1 MNPIKTF
8 KKGGVHPEENKLS
21 AELPIQDFPMPKQ
34 IIVPLGQCLG
44 APAECIVNK
53 GDRVLTGQ
61 LIGTAKGFISANVHS
76 PATGT
81 VAKIDVVMD
90 HTGYYK
96 PAVFIDVEPDQWAE
110 GIIETDK
117 LLTDIKLDSKQIIDK
132 VKECGI
138 VGMGGATFPTHVKLM
153 VPEGK
158 KAEYVIIN
166 AAECEPYLTCDYRLL
181 LEKTQE
187 FLMGV
192 KILMKAVNTNK
203 GIIGIEQNKM
213 RAIELL
219 DKTINEHKDLYAGIE
234 VQPLKTKYPQGGE
247 KQIIK
252 AITGREVPSGKL
264 PIETGCVVVNVAS
277 TYAVYEAVQK
287 NKPLIERIVTVTG
300 KSVKNPGNFRV
311 RFGTPADLLI
321 EAAGGLPEDITD
333 VINGGPMMGKS
344 VSVTNFPC
352 IKGTSGI
359 LLMTLREAQDRR
371 QTNCIRCGRCAKACP
386 MGLQPF
392 LLHKVAKLNDFDE
405 TEKNHVMDCIA
416 SNAVPASSP
425 VPPTSRCST
434 TSVTARPRPVPSS
447 RQEAR
452 NEF

>member
-8 KKGGVHPEENKLS
+8 LKGGVHPEENKLS
-21 AELPIQDFPMPKQ
+21 ADLPIQDFPMPKQ

-44 APAECIVNK
+44 APADCIVNK
-53 GDRVLTGQ
+53 GDHVLTGQ

-166 AAECEPYLTCDYRLL
+166 AAECEPYLTCDNRLL
-181 LEKTQE
+181 LEKPYE
-187 FLMGV
+187 FLVGV
-192 KILMKAVNTNK
+192 KVIMKAVNAPK
-203 GIIGIEQNKM
+203 GVV
-213 RAIELL
+213 
-219 DKTINEHKDLYAGIE
+219 GIE
-234 VQPLKTKYPQGGE
+234 VNKMEAAIKLDEIVKGDKYFEGIEIQPLKTKYPQGGE
-247 KQIIK
+247 KQLIK
-252 AITGREVPSGKL
+252 SVTGREVPSGKL

-277 TYAVYEAVQK
+277 TFAIYEAVQK
-287 NKPLIERIVTVTG
+287 NKPLVYRVVTVTG
-300 KSVKNPGNFRV
+300 KSVKKPSNFLTRI
-311 RFGTPADLLI
+311 GTPANMLI
-321 EAAGGLPEDITD
+321 EAAGGLPEDTANL
-333 VINGGPMMGKS
+333 INGGPMMGKS
-344 VSVTNFPC
+344 VSVTSFPT

-359 LLMTLREAQDRR
+359 LMLSEKDAQPRKVS
-371 QTNCIRCGRCAKACP
+371 NCIRCGKCMQACP
-386 MGLQPF
+386 MGLEPY
-392 LLHKVAKLNDFDE
+392 LLNRLARQNNFEE
-405 TEKNHVMDCIA
+405 TEKHNIMDCIECG
-416 SNAVPASSP
+416 SCEFTCPANIP
-425 VPPTSRCST
+425 LADYIRYGKTKTGQLIRSRN
-434 TSVTARPRPVPSS
+434 
-447 RQEAR
+447 QK
-452 NEF
+452 

>member
-1 MNPIKTF
+1 MNPLKTF
-8 KKGGVHPEENKLS
+8 PRGGVHPEENKLS
-21 AELPIQDFPMPKQ
+21 AHQPIQDFPMPKQ

-44 APAECIVNK
+44 APADCIVKK

-61 LIGTAKGFISANVHS
+61 LIGTAKGFVSANVHS

-81 VAKIDVVMD
+81 VAKVDVVMD

-96 PAVFIDVEPDQWAE
+96 PAVFIDREDHDTNE
-110 GIIETDK
+110 

-158 KAEYVIIN
+158 KAEYIIIN
-166 AAECEPYLTCDYRLL
+166 AAECEPYLTCDFRLL

-187 FLMGV
+187 FLIGV
-192 KILMKAVNTNK
+192 KILMKAVNTDK
-203 GIIGIEQNKM
+203 GIIGIEENKM
-213 RAIELL
+213 EAIELL
-219 DKTINEHKDLYAGIE
+219 EKTINEHRDLYKGIE

-277 TYAVYEAVQK
+277 TYAIYEAVQK

-300 KSVKNPGNFRV
+300 KSVKKPGNFRV

-321 EAAGGLPEDITD
+321 EAAGGLPEGITD

-359 LLMTLREAQDRR
+359 LLMTINEAQDRR
-371 QTNCIRCGRCAKACP
+371 QTNCIRCGRCAMACP

-392 LLHKVAKLNDFDE
+392 LLHKLAKQNDFDE
-405 TEKNHVMDCIA
+405 TEKNHVMDCIECG
-416 SNAVPASSP
+416 SCEFTCPANIP
-425 VPPTSRCST
+425 LLDYIRYGKAKTGAIIR
-434 TSVTARPRPVPSS
+434 
-447 RQEAR
+447 AR
-452 NEF
+452 NQK

>member
-1 MNPIKTF
+1 MNPLKTF
-8 KKGGVHPEENKLS
+8 PRGGVHPEENKLS
-21 AELPIQDFPMPKQ
+21 AHQPIQDFPMPKQ

-44 APAECIVNK
+44 APADCIVKK

-61 LIGTAKGFISANVHS
+61 LIGTAKGFVSANVHS

-81 VAKIDVVMD
+81 VAKVDVVMD

-96 PAVFIDVEPDQWAE
+96 PAVFIDREEQDEWIE
-110 GIIETDK
+110 GYIDTNELI
-117 LLTDIKLDSKQIIDK
+117 TDIKLDSKQIIDK

-158 KAEYVIIN
+158 KAEYIIIN
-166 AAECEPYLTCDYRLL
+166 AAECEPYLTCDFRLL

-187 FLMGV
+187 FLVGV
-192 KILMKAVNTNK
+192 KILMKAVNTDK
-203 GIIGIEQNKM
+203 GIIGIEENKM
-213 RAIELL
+213 EAIELL
-219 DKTINEHKDLYAGIE
+219 EKTINEHRDLYKGIE

-277 TYAVYEAVQK
+277 TYAIYEAVQK

-321 EAAGGLPEDITD
+321 EAAGGLPEGITD

-359 LLMTLREAQDRR
+359 LLMTINEAQDRR
-371 QTNCIRCGRCAKACP
+371 QTNCIRCGRCAMACP

-392 LLHKVAKLNDFDE
+392 LLHKLAKQNNFDE
-405 TEKNHVMDCIA
+405 TETNHIMDCIECG
-416 SNAVPASSP
+416 SCEFTCPANIP
-425 VPPTSRCST
+425 LLDYIRYGKAKTGAIIR
-434 TSVTARPRPVPSS
+434 
-447 RQEAR
+447 AR
-452 NEF
+452 NQK

>member
-8 KKGGVHPEENKLS
+8 PKGGVHPEENKLS
-21 AELPIQDFPMPKQ
+21 AGKPIQDFPLPKQ

-44 APAECIVNK
+44 APADCIVQK
-53 GDRVLTGQ
+53 GDHVLTGQ
-61 LIGTAKGFISANVHS
+61 LIGTAKGFVSANVHS

-81 VAKIDVVMD
+81 VTKVDVVMD

-96 PAVFIDVEPDQWAE
+96 PAVFIDTEEDQWAE
-110 GIIETDK
+110 SIIVTDE
-117 LLTDIKLDSKQIIDK
+117 LLTEIKLEPKQIIDK

-138 VGMGGATFPTHVKLM
+138 VGMGGATFPPHVKLM

-158 KAEYVIIN
+158 KAEYIIIN
-166 AAECEPYLTCDYRLL
+166 AAECEPYLTCDNRLL

-192 KILMKAVNTNK
+192 KILMKGVGTDK
-203 GIIGIEQNKM
+203 GVIGIECNKM
-213 RAIELL
+213 DAIELL

-247 KQIIK
+247 KQLIK
-252 AITGREVPSGKL
+252 AVTGREVPSGKL

-277 TYAVYEAVQK
+277 TYAIYEAVQK

-300 KSVKNPGNFRV
+300 KSVKEPGNFRV
-311 RFGTPADLLI
+311 RFGTPANLLI
-321 EAAGGLPEDITD
+321 EAVGGLPEGITD

-344 VSVTNFPC
+344 VSVTDFPC

-359 LLMTLREAQDRR
+359 LLMTVKEAQDRH
-371 QTNCIRCGRCAKACP
+371 QTNCIRCGRCAMACP

-392 LLHKVAKLNDFDE
+392 LLKQLSKLNDFDE
-405 TEKNHVMDCIA
+405 TEKNNIMDCIECG
-416 SNAVPASSP
+416 SCEFTCPANIP
-425 VPPTSRCST
+425 LLDYIRFGKAKTGAIIRSRN
-434 TSVTARPRPVPSS
+434 
-447 RQEAR
+447 QK
-452 NEF
+452 

>member
-8 KKGGVHPEENKLS
+8 PKGGVHPEENKLS
-21 AELPIQDFPMPKQ
+21 AGKPIQDFPLPKQ

-44 APAECIVNK
+44 APADCIVQK
-53 GDRVLTGQ
+53 GDHVLTGQ
-61 LIGTAKGFISANVHS
+61 LIGTAKGFVSANVHS

-81 VAKIDVVMD
+81 VTKVDVVMD

-96 PAVFIDVEPDQWAE
+96 PAVFIDTEEDQWAE
-110 GIIETDK
+110 GIIVTDE
-117 LLTDIKLDSKQIIDK
+117 LLTEIKLEPKQIIDK

-158 KAEYVIIN
+158 KAEYIIIN
-166 AAECEPYLTCDYRLL
+166 AAECEPYLTCDNRLL

-192 KILMKAVNTNK
+192 KILMKGVGTDK
-203 GIIGIEQNKM
+203 GVIGIECNKM
-213 RAIELL
+213 DAIELL

-247 KQIIK
+247 KQLIK
-252 AITGREVPSGKL
+252 AVTGREVPSGKL

-277 TYAVYEAVQK
+277 TYAIYEAVQK

-300 KSVKNPGNFRV
+300 KSVKEPGNFRV
-311 RFGTPADLLI
+311 RFGTPANLLI
-321 EAAGGLPEDITD
+321 EAAGGLPEGITD

-344 VSVTNFPC
+344 VSVTDFPC

-359 LLMTLREAQDRR
+359 LLMTVKEAQDRH
-371 QTNCIRCGRCAKACP
+371 QTNCIRCGRCAMACP

-392 LLHKVAKLNDFDE
+392 LLKQLSKLNDFDE
-405 TEKNHVMDCIA
+405 TEKNNIMDCIECG
-416 SNAVPASSP
+416 SCEFTCPANIP
-425 VPPTSRCST
+425 LLDYIRFGKAKTGAIIRSRN
-434 TSVTARPRPVPSS
+434 
-447 RQEAR
+447 QK
-452 NEF
+452 

>member
-8 KKGGVHPEENKLS
+8 LKGGVHPEENKLS
-21 AELPIQDFPMPKQ
+21 ADLPIQDFPMPKQ

-44 APAECIVNK
+44 APADCIVNK
-53 GDRVLTGQ
+53 GDHVLTGQ

-213 RAIELL
+213 KAIELL

-300 KSVKNPGNFRV
+300 KSVKKPGNFRV

-359 LLMTLREAQDRR
+359 LLMTLKEAQDRR
-371 QTNCIRCGRCAKACP
+371 QTNCIRCGRCAMACP

-392 LLHKVAKLNDFDE
+392 LLHKVAKQNNFDE
-405 TEKNHVMDCIA
+405 TEKNHIMDCIECG
-416 SNAVPASSP
+416 SCEFTCPANIP
-425 VPPTSRCST
+425 LLDYIRYGKAKTGAIIR
-434 TSVTARPRPVPSS
+434 
-447 RQEAR
+447 AR
-452 NEF
+452 NQK

>member
-1 MNPIKTF
+1 M
-8 KKGGVHPEENKLS
+8 GRRH
-21 AELPIQDFPMPKQ
+21 
-34 IIVPLGQCLG
+34 
-44 APAECIVNK
+44 
-53 GDRVLTGQ
+53 
-61 LIGTAKGFISANVHS
+61 
-76 PATGT
+76 
-81 VAKIDVVMD
+81 
-90 HTGYYK
+90 HT
-96 PAVFIDVEPDQWAE
+96 DE
-110 GIIETDK
+110 
-117 LLTDIKLDSKQIIDK
+117 LLTDIKLDGKAIIDK

-166 AAECEPYLTCDYRLL
+166 AAECEPYLTCDFRLL

-192 KILMKAVNTNK
+192 KILMKAVGTDK
-203 GIIGIEQNKM
+203 GIIGIEANKM
-213 RAIELL
+213 EAVELL
-219 DKTINEHKDLYAGIE
+219 DKTISEHRDLYKGIE

-300 KSVKNPGNFRV
+300 KSVKNPCNLRV
-311 RFGTPADLLI
+311 RFGTPANLLI
-321 EAAGGLPEDITD
+321 DEAGGLPEDITD

-344 VSVTNFPC
+344 VSVTDFPVM
-352 IKGTSGI
+352 KGTSGI

-371 QTNCIRCGRCAKACP
+371 QTNCIRCGKCAGACP

-392 LLHKVAKLNDFDE
+392 LLHKVAKQNNFDE
-405 TEKNHVMDCIA
+405 TESNHIMDCIECG
-416 SNAVPASSP
+416 SCEFTCPANIP
-425 VPPTSRCST
+425 LLDYIRYGKAKTGAIIR
-434 TSVTARPRPVPSS
+434 
-447 RQEAR
+447 AR
-452 NEF
+452 NQK

>member
-8 KKGGVHPEENKLS
+8 PRGGVHPEGNKLS
-21 AELPIQDFPMPKQ
+21 AYQPIQDFPMPKQ

-44 APAECIVNK
+44 APAECIVKK

-81 VAKIDVVMD
+81 VAKVDVVMD

-96 PAVFIDVEPDQWAE
+96 PAVFIDVEEKDEWAE
-110 GIIETDK
+110 GILVTDE
-117 LLTDIKLDSKQIIDK
+117 LLTDIKLDAKQIIDK

-153 VPEGK
+153 VPDGK
-158 KAEYVIIN
+158 KAEYIIIN
-166 AAECEPYLTCDYRLL
+166 AAECEPYLTCDFRLL

-192 KILMKAVNTNK
+192 KILMKAVNTDK
-203 GIIGIEQNKM
+203 GIIGIETNKVE
-213 RAIELL
+213 AIALL
-219 DKTINEHKDLYAGIE
+219 EQTIHSHQDAGIE

-277 TYAVYEAVQK
+277 TYAIYEAVQK
-287 NKPLIERIVTVTG
+287 NKPLIDRIVTVTG
-300 KSVKNPGNFRV
+300 LSVKKPSNFRV

-321 EAAGGLPEDITD
+321 EAAGGMPEGITD

-359 LLMTLREAQDRR
+359 LLMTLNEAQDRR
-371 QTNCIRCGRCAKACP
+371 QTNCIRCGRCAGACP

-392 LLHKVAKLNDFDE
+392 LLHKLAKQNDFDE
-405 TEKNHVMDCIA
+405 TEKNHIMDCIECG
-416 SNAVPASSP
+416 SCEFTCPANIP
-425 VPPTSRCST
+425 LLDYIRYGKAKTGAIIK
-434 TSVTARPRPVPSS
+434 ARS
-447 RQEAR
+447 QK
-452 NEF
+452 

>member
-8 KKGGVHPEENKLS
+8 HKGGVHPEENKFS
-21 AELPIQDFPMPKQ
+21 GDRYIVAIPMPKQ
-34 IIVPLGQCLG
+34 LIVPLGQCLG
-44 APAECIVNK
+44 APAECLVKK

-61 LIGTAKGFISANVHS
+61 LIGAAKGFVSANVHS

-81 VAKIDVVMD
+81 VAKVDVVMD

-96 PAVFIDVEPDQWAE
+96 PAVFIDREENDEWIE
-110 GIIETDK
+110 GYVDTEE
-117 LLTDIKLDSKQIIDK
+117 LLTDIKLTPKEIIDK
-132 VKECGI
+132 IKECGI

-158 KAEYVIIN
+158 KAEYIIIN

-181 LEKTQE
+181 LEHTQE
-187 FLMGV
+187 FLIGV
-192 KILMKAVNTNK
+192 KILMKAVNTDK
-203 GIIGIEQNKM
+203 GIIGIECNKM
-213 RAIELL
+213 PAIELL
-219 DKTINEHKDLYAGIE
+219 DSFINSNQDLYKGIT

-247 KQIIK
+247 KQLIK

-277 TYAVYEAVQK
+277 TFAIYEAVQK

-300 KSVKNPGNFRV
+300 KSVKNPGNFRC
-311 RFGTPADLLI
+311 RFGVPADLLI
-321 EAAGGLPEDITD
+321 EAAGGLPENITD

-344 VSVTNFPC
+344 VSVTSFPTM
-352 IKGTSGI
+352 KGTSGI
-359 LLMTLREAQDRR
+359 LLMTLKEAQDRR

-392 LLHKVAKLNDFDE
+392 LLHKLAKFNDFDE
-405 TEKNHVMDCIA
+405 TEKNHIMDCIECG
-416 SNAVPASSP
+416 SCEYTCPANIP
-425 VPPTSRCST
+425 LLDYIRYGKAKTGAIIK
-434 TSVTARPRPVPSS
+434 ARS
-447 RQEAR
+447 QK
-452 NEF
+452 

>member
-8 KKGGVHPEENKLS
+8 QKGGVHPEENKLS
-21 AELPIQDFPMPKQ
+21 AEQPIQDFPMPKQ
-34 IIVPLGQCLG
+34 IIVPMGQCLG
-44 APAECIVNK
+44 APAECIVKK

-61 LIGTAKGFISANVHS
+61 LIGTAKGFVSANVHS

-96 PAVFIDVEPDQWAE
+96 PAVFIDREENDEWAE
-110 GIIETDK
+110 GIIETDQ
-117 LLTDIKLDSKQIIDK
+117 LLTDIKLDAKQIIAK

-158 KAEYVIIN
+158 KAEYIIIN
-166 AAECEPYLTCDYRLL
+166 AAECEPYLTCDFRLL

-192 KILMKAVNTNK
+192 KILMKAVNTDK
-203 GIIGIEQNKM
+203 GIIGIETNKQE
-213 RAIELL
+213 AIELL
-219 DKTINEHKDLYAGIE
+219 DKTIKELQDLYNGIE

-247 KQIIK
+247 KQLIK
-252 AITGREVPSGKL
+252 AVTGREVPSGKL

-277 TYAVYEAVQK
+277 TYAIYEAVQK
-287 NKPLIERIVTVTG
+287 NMPLIERVVTVTG
-300 KSVKNPGNFRV
+300 KSVKNPCNLRV
-311 RFGTPADLLI
+311 RFGTPANLLI
-321 EAAGGLPEDITD
+321 EAAGGLPDNITD

-344 VSVTNFPC
+344 VSVTDFPVM
-352 IKGTSGI
+352 KGTSGI
-359 LLMTLREAQDRR
+359 LLMTLNEAQSRR
-371 QTNCIRCGRCAKACP
+371 QTNCIRCGRCAIACP

-392 LLHKVAKLNDFDE
+392 LLHKVAKHNDFDE
-405 TEKNHVMDCIA
+405 TEKNHIMDCIECG
-416 SNAVPASSP
+416 SCEFTCPANIP
-425 VPPTSRCST
+425 LLDYIRYGKAKTGAIIR
-434 TSVTARPRPVPSS
+434 
-447 RQEAR
+447 AR
-452 NEF
+452 NQK

>member
-1 MNPIKTF
+1 MNPLKTF
-8 KKGGVHPEENKLS
+8 PRGGVHPEENKLS
-21 AELPIQDFPMPKQ
+21 ALQPIQDFPMPKQ

-44 APAECIVNK
+44 APADCIVKK

-61 LIGTAKGFISANVHS
+61 LIGTAKGFVSANVHS

-81 VAKIDVVMD
+81 VAKVDVVMD

-96 PAVFIDVEPDQWAE
+96 PAVFIDREDQDEWIE
-110 GIIETDK
+110 GYIDTNE

-158 KAEYVIIN
+158 KAEYIIIN
-166 AAECEPYLTCDYRLL
+166 AAECEPYLTCDFRLL

-187 FLMGV
+187 FLIGV
-192 KILMKAVNTNK
+192 KILMKAVNTDK
-203 GIIGIEQNKM
+203 GIIGIEENKM
-213 RAIELL
+213 EAIELL
-219 DKTINEHKDLYAGIE
+219 EKTINEHRDLYKGIE

-277 TYAVYEAVQK
+277 TYAIYEAVQK

-300 KSVKNPGNFRV
+300 KSVKKPGNFRV

-321 EAAGGLPEDITD
+321 EAAGGLPEGITD

-359 LLMTLREAQDRR
+359 LLMTLNEAQDRR
-371 QTNCIRCGRCAKACP
+371 QTNCIRCGRCAMACP

-392 LLHKVAKLNDFDE
+392 LLHKLAKQNNFDE
-405 TEKNHVMDCIA
+405 TETNHVMDCIECG
-416 SNAVPASSP
+416 SCEFTCPANIP
-425 VPPTSRCST
+425 LLDYIRYGKAKTGAIIR
-434 TSVTARPRPVPSS
+434 
-447 RQEAR
+447 AR
-452 NEF
+452 NQK

>member
-8 KKGGVHPEENKLS
+8 PKGGVHPEENKLS
-21 AELPIQDFPMPKQ
+21 AGKPIQDFPLPKQ

-44 APAECIVNK
+44 APADCIVQK
-53 GDRVLTGQ
+53 GDHVLTGQ
-61 LIGTAKGFISANVHS
+61 LIGTAKGFVSANVHS

-81 VAKIDVVMD
+81 VTKVDVVMD

-96 PAVFIDVEPDQWAE
+96 PAVFIETEEDQWAE
-110 GIIETDK
+110 GIIVTDE
-117 LLTDIKLDSKQIIDK
+117 LLTEIKLEPKQIIDK

-153 VPEGK
+153 IPEGK
-158 KAEYVIIN
+158 KAEYIIIN
-166 AAECEPYLTCDYRLL
+166 AAECEPYLTCDNRLL

-192 KILMKAVNTNK
+192 KILMKGVGTDK
-203 GIIGIEQNKM
+203 GVIGIECNKM
-213 RAIELL
+213 DAIELL

-247 KQIIK
+247 KQLIK
-252 AITGREVPSGKL
+252 AVTGREVPSGKL

-277 TYAVYEAVQK
+277 TYAIYEAVQK

-300 KSVKNPGNFRV
+300 KSVKEPGNFRV
-311 RFGTPADLLI
+311 RFGTPANLLI
-321 EAAGGLPEDITD
+321 EAVGGLPEGITD

-344 VSVTNFPC
+344 VSVTDFPC

-359 LLMTLREAQDRR
+359 LLMTVKEAQDRH
-371 QTNCIRCGRCAKACP
+371 QTNCIRCGRCAMACP

-392 LLHKVAKLNDFDE
+392 LLKQLSKLNDFDE
-405 TEKNHVMDCIA
+405 TEKNNIMDCIECG
-416 SNAVPASSP
+416 SCEFTCPANIP
-425 VPPTSRCST
+425 LLDYIRFGKAKTGAIIRSRN
-434 TSVTARPRPVPSS
+434 
-447 RQEAR
+447 QK
-452 NEF
+452 

>member
-8 KKGGVHPEENKLS
+8 LKGGVHPEENKLS
-21 AELPIQDFPMPKQ
+21 ADLPIQDFPMPKQ

-44 APAECIVNK
+44 APADCIVNK
-53 GDRVLTGQ
+53 GDHVLTGQ

-110 GIIETDK
+110 GIIETNE

-203 GIIGIEQNKM
+203 GIIGIEINKM
-213 RAIELL
+213 KAIELL

-277 TYAVYEAVQK
+277 TYAIYEAVQK

-300 KSVKNPGNFRV
+300 KSVKKPGNFRV

-321 EAAGGLPEDITD
+321 EAAGGLPEGITD

-359 LLMTLREAQDRR
+359 LLMTLNEAQDRR
-371 QTNCIRCGRCAKACP
+371 QTNCIRCGRCAGACP

-392 LLHKVAKLNDFDE
+392 LLHKLAKQNDFDE
-405 TEKNHVMDCIA
+405 TEKNHIMDCIECG
-416 SNAVPASSP
+416 SCEFTCPANIP
-425 VPPTSRCST
+425 LLDYIRYGKAKTGAIIR
-434 TSVTARPRPVPSS
+434 ART
-447 RQEAR
+447 QK
-452 NEF
+452 

>member
-21 AELPIQDFPMPKQ
+21 AHQPIQDFPMPKQ

-44 APAECIVNK
+44 APADCIVAK

-61 LIGTAKGFISANVHS
+61 LIGTAKGFVSANVHS

-81 VAKIDVVMD
+81 VAKVDVVMD

-96 PAVFIDVEPDQWAE
+96 PAVFINVEEKDEWAE
-110 GIIETDK
+110 GIIETDE
-117 LLTDIKLDSKQIIDK
+117 LLTDIKLDAKQIIDK

-158 KAEYVIIN
+158 KAEYIIIN
-166 AAECEPYLTCDYRLL
+166 AAECEPYLTCDFRLL

-187 FLMGV
+187 FLVGV
-192 KILMKAVNTNK
+192 KILMKAVGTDK
-203 GIIGIEQNKM
+203 GVIGIETNKQE
-213 RAIELL
+213 AIELL
-219 DKTINEHKDLYAGIE
+219 DKTINAHRDLYNGIE

-247 KQIIK
+247 KQLIK
-252 AITGREVPSGKL
+252 AVTGREVPSGKL

-277 TYAVYEAVQK
+277 TYAIYEAVQK
-287 NKPLIERIVTVTG
+287 NKPLIERVVTVTG
-300 KSVKNPGNFRV
+300 KSVKNPCNLRV
-311 RFGTPADLLI
+311 RFGTPANLLI
-321 EAAGGLPEDITD
+321 EAAGGLPDNITD

-344 VSVTNFPC
+344 VSVTDFPVM
-352 IKGTSGI
+352 KGTSGI
-359 LLMTLREAQDRR
+359 LLMTLDEAQDRR
-371 QTNCIRCGRCAKACP
+371 VTNCIRCGRCAMACP

-392 LLHKVAKLNDFDE
+392 LLHKLAKQNDFDE
-405 TEKNHVMDCIA
+405 TEKNHVMDCIECG
-416 SNAVPASSP
+416 SCEFTCPANIP
-425 VPPTSRCST
+425 LLDYIRYGKAKTGAIIR
-434 TSVTARPRPVPSS
+434 ARS
-447 RQEAR
+447 QK
-452 NEF
+452 

>member
-8 KKGGVHPEENKLS
+8 HKGGVHPEENKFS
-21 AELPIQDFPMPKQ
+21 ADQPIQDFPMPKQ

-81 VAKIDVVMD
+81 VAKVDVVMD

-96 PAVFIDVEPDQWAE
+96 PAVFIDREENDEWAP
-110 GIIETDK
+110 GIIVTDE
-117 LLTDIKLDSKQIIDK
+117 LLTDIKLDSKAIIDK

-166 AAECEPYLTCDYRLL
+166 
-181 LEKTQE
+181 
-187 FLMGV
+187 
-192 KILMKAVNTNK
+192 
-203 GIIGIEQNKM
+203 GIIGIETNKM
-213 RAIELL
+213 KAIELL

-287 NKPLIERIVTVTG
+287 NKPLIDRIVTVTG
-300 KSVKNPGNFRV
+300 KSVKKPSNFRC
-311 RFGTPADLLI
+311 RFGVPADLLI

-344 VSVTNFPC
+344 VSVTSFPTM
-352 IKGTSGI
+352 KGTSGI

-405 TEKNHVMDCIA
+405 TEKNHIMDCIECG
-416 SNAVPASSP
+416 SCEFTCPANIP
-425 VPPTSRCST
+425 LLDYIRYGKAKTGAIIK
-434 TSVTARPRPVPSS
+434 ARS
-447 RQEAR
+447 QK
-452 NEF
+452 

>member
-21 AELPIQDFPMPKQ
+21 AHQPIQDFPMPKQ

-44 APAECIVNK
+44 APADCIVAK

-61 LIGTAKGFISANVHS
+61 LIGTAKGFVSANVHS

-81 VAKIDVVMD
+81 VAKVDVVMD

-96 PAVFIDVEPDQWAE
+96 PAVFINVEEKDEWAE
-110 GIIETDK
+110 GIIETDE
-117 LLTDIKLDSKQIIDK
+117 LLTDIKLDAKQIIDK

-158 KAEYVIIN
+158 KAEYIIIN
-166 AAECEPYLTCDYRLL
+166 AAECEPYLTCDFRLL

-187 FLMGV
+187 FLVGV
-192 KILMKAVNTNK
+192 KILMKAVGTDK
-203 GIIGIEQNKM
+203 GVIGIETNKQE
-213 RAIELL
+213 AIELL
-219 DKTINEHKDLYAGIE
+219 DKTINAHRDLYNGIE

-247 KQIIK
+247 KQLIK
-252 AITGREVPSGKL
+252 AVTGREVPSGKL

-277 TYAVYEAVQK
+277 TYAIYEAVQK
-287 NKPLIERIVTVTG
+287 NKPLIERVVTVTG
-300 KSVKNPGNFRV
+300 KSVKNPCNLRV
-311 RFGTPADLLI
+311 RFGTPANLLI
-321 EAAGGLPEDITD
+321 EAAGGLPDNITD

-344 VSVTNFPC
+344 VSVTDFPVM
-352 IKGTSGI
+352 KGTSGI
-359 LLMTLREAQDRR
+359 LLMTLDEAQDRR
-371 QTNCIRCGRCAKACP
+371 VTNCIRCGRCAMACP

-392 LLHKVAKLNDFDE
+392 LLHKLAKQNDFDE
-405 TEKNHVMDCIA
+405 TEKNHVMDCIECG
-416 SNAVPASSP
+416 SCEFTCPANIP
-425 VPPTSRCST
+425 LLDYIRYGKAKTGAIIR
-434 TSVTARPRPVPSS
+434 
-447 RQEAR
+447 AR
-452 NEF
+452 NQK

>member
-44 APAECIVNK
+44 APADCIVNK
-53 GDRVLTGQ
+53 GDHVLTGQ

-213 RAIELL
+213 KAIELL

-277 TYAVYEAVQK
+277 TYAIYEAVQK

-300 KSVKNPGNFRV
+300 KSVKKPGNFRV

-359 LLMTLREAQDRR
+359 LLMTLKEAQDRR
-371 QTNCIRCGRCAKACP
+371 QTNCIRCGRCAIACP

-392 LLHKVAKLNDFDE
+392 LLHKVAKQNNFDE
-405 TEKNHVMDCIA
+405 TEKNHIMDCIECG
-416 SNAVPASSP
+416 SCEFTCPANIP
-425 VPPTSRCST
+425 LLDYIRYGKAKTGAIIR
-434 TSVTARPRPVPSS
+434 
-447 RQEAR
+447 AR
-452 NEF
+452 NQK

>member
-8 KKGGVHPEENKLS
+8 PKGGVHPEENKLS
-21 AELPIQDFPMPKQ
+21 AGKPIQDFPLPKQ

-44 APAECIVNK
+44 APADCIVQK
-53 GDRVLTGQ
+53 GDHVLTGQ
-61 LIGTAKGFISANVHS
+61 LIGTAKGFVSANVHS

-81 VAKIDVVMD
+81 VTKVDVVMD

-96 PAVFIDVEPDQWAE
+96 PAVFIDTEEDQWAE
-110 GIIETDK
+110 GIIVTDE
-117 LLTDIKLDSKQIIDK
+117 LLTEIKLEPKEIIDK

-158 KAEYVIIN
+158 KAEYIIIN
-166 AAECEPYLTCDYRLL
+166 AAECEPYLTCDNRLL

-192 KILMKAVNTNK
+192 KILMKGVGTDK
-203 GIIGIEQNKM
+203 GVIGIECNKM
-213 RAIELL
+213 SAIELL
-219 DKTINEHKDLYAGIE
+219 DKTIKEHQDLYAGIE

-247 KQIIK
+247 KQLIK
-252 AITGREVPSGKL
+252 AVTGREVPSGKL

-277 TYAVYEAVQK
+277 TYAIYEAVQK

-300 KSVKNPGNFRV
+300 KSVKEPSNFRV
-311 RFGTPADLLI
+311 RFGTPANLLI
-321 EAAGGLPEDITD
+321 DAAGGLPEGITD

-344 VSVTNFPC
+344 VSVTDFPV

-359 LLMTLREAQDRR
+359 LLMTINEAQDRHV
-371 QTNCIRCGRCAKACP
+371 TNCIRCGRCAQACP

-392 LLHKVAKLNDFDE
+392 LLKQLSARNDFDE
-405 TEKNHVMDCIA
+405 TEKNSIMDCIECG
-416 SNAVPASSP
+416 SCEFTCPANIP
-425 VPPTSRCST
+425 LLDYIRFGKTKTGGIIR
-434 TSVTARPRPVPSS
+434 
-447 RQEAR
+447 AR
-452 NEF
+452 NQK

>member
-8 KKGGVHPEENKLS
+8 KKGGVHPEGNKFS
-21 AELPIQDFPMPKQ
+21 ADQPIKDFPMPKQ
-34 IIVPLGQCLG
+34 ISVPLGQCLG
-44 APAECIVNK
+44 APADGIVNK

-61 LIGTAKGFISANVHS
+61 LIGTAKGFVSANVHS

-81 VAKIDVVMD
+81 VAKVDVVMD

-96 PAVFIDVEPDQWAE
+96 PAVFINVEENDEWAE
-110 GIIETDK
+110 GIINTDE
-117 LLTDIKLDSKQIIDK
+117 LIPDIKLDGKAIIDK

-153 VPEGK
+153 IPEGK

-187 FLMGV
+187 FLTGV
-192 KILMKAVNTNK
+192 KILMRGVGTDKAV
-203 GIIGIEQNKM
+203 IGIETNKIP
-213 RAIELL
+213 AIELL
-219 DKTINEHKDLYAGIE
+219 EKTINEHKDRYSGIM

-277 TYAVYEAVQK
+277 TYATYEAVQK

-300 KSVKNPGNFRV
+300 KSVKTPSNFRV
-311 RFGTPADLLI
+311 RFGTPANLLI
-321 EAAGGLPEDITD
+321 DAVGGLPEGITD

-344 VSVTNFPC
+344 VSVIDFPVM
-352 IKGTSGI
+352 KGTSGI
-359 LLMTLREAQDRR
+359 LLMTIREAQDRR

-392 LLHKVAKLNDFDE
+392 LLHKVAKQNNFDE
-405 TEKNHVMDCIA
+405 TEKNHIMDCIECG
-416 SNAVPASSP
+416 SCEFTCPANIPLLDYIRYGKSK
-425 VPPTSRCST
+425 TGAIIR
-434 TSVTARPRPVPSS
+434 
-447 RQEAR
+447 AR
-452 NEF
+452 NQK

>member
-8 KKGGVHPEENKLS
+8 PKGGVHPEENKLS
-21 AELPIQDFPMPKQ
+21 AGKPIQDFPLPKQ

-44 APAECIVNK
+44 APADCIVQK
-53 GDRVLTGQ
+53 GDHVLTGQ
-61 LIGTAKGFISANVHS
+61 LIGTAKGFVSANVHS

-81 VAKIDVVMD
+81 VTKVDVVMD

-96 PAVFIDVEPDQWAE
+96 PAVFIDTEEDQWAE
-110 GIIETDK
+110 GIIVTDE
-117 LLTDIKLDSKQIIDK
+117 LLTEIKLEPKQIIDK

-153 VPEGK
+153 IPEGK
-158 KAEYVIIN
+158 KAEYIIIN
-166 AAECEPYLTCDYRLL
+166 AAECEPYLTCDNRLL

-192 KILMKAVNTNK
+192 KILMKGVGTDK
-203 GIIGIEQNKM
+203 GVIGIECNKM
-213 RAIELL
+213 DAIELL

-247 KQIIK
+247 KQLIK
-252 AITGREVPSGKL
+252 AVTGREVPSGKL

-277 TYAVYEAVQK
+277 TYAIYEAVQK

-300 KSVKNPGNFRV
+300 KSVKEPGNFRV
-311 RFGTPADLLI
+311 RFGTPANLLI
-321 EAAGGLPEDITD
+321 EAVGGLPEGITD

-344 VSVTNFPC
+344 VSVTDFPC

-359 LLMTLREAQDRR
+359 LLMTVKEAQDRH
-371 QTNCIRCGRCAKACP
+371 QTNCIRCGRCAMACP

-392 LLHKVAKLNDFDE
+392 LLKQLSKLNDFDE
-405 TEKNHVMDCIA
+405 TEKNNIMDCIECG
-416 SNAVPASSP
+416 SCEFTCPANIP
-425 VPPTSRCST
+425 LLDYIRFGKAKTGAIIRSRN
-434 TSVTARPRPVPSS
+434 
-447 RQEAR
+447 QK
-452 NEF
+452 

>member
-44 APAECIVNK
+44 APADCIVNK
-53 GDRVLTGQ
+53 GDHVLTGQ

-213 RAIELL
+213 KAIELL

-300 KSVKNPGNFRV
+300 KSVKKPGNFRV

-359 LLMTLREAQDRR
+359 LLMTLKEAQDRR
-371 QTNCIRCGRCAKACP
+371 QTNCIRCGRCAGACP

-392 LLHKVAKLNDFDE
+392 LLHKVAKQNNFDE
-405 TEKNHVMDCIA
+405 TEKNHIMDCIECG
-416 SNAVPASSP
+416 SCEFTCPANIP
-425 VPPTSRCST
+425 LLDYIRYGKAKTGAIIK
-434 TSVTARPRPVPSS
+434 ARS
-447 RQEAR
+447 QK
-452 NEF
+452 

>member
-1 MNPIKTF
+1 MNPLKTF
-8 KKGGVHPEENKLS
+8 PRGGVHPEENKLS
-21 AELPIQDFPMPKQ
+21 AHLPIQDFPMPKQ

-44 APAECIVNK
+44 APADCIVNK

-61 LIGTAKGFISANVHS
+61 LIGTAKGFVSANVHS

-81 VAKIDVVMD
+81 VAKVDVVMD

-96 PAVFIDVEPDQWAE
+96 PAVFIDREEQDEWVEGVIQ
-110 GIIETDK
+110 TDE
-117 LLTDIKLDSKQIIDK
+117 LLTEIKLDSKQIIDR
-132 VKECGI
+132 VKDCGI

-158 KAEYVIIN
+158 KAEYIIIN
-166 AAECEPYLTCDYRLL
+166 AAECEPYLTCDFRLL

-187 FLMGV
+187 FLIGV
-192 KILMKAVNTNK
+192 KILMKAVNTDK
-203 GIIGIEQNKM
+203 GIIGIEANKM
-213 RAIELL
+213 EAIELL
-219 DKTINEHKDLYAGIE
+219 DKTINAHRDLYKGIE

-247 KQIIK
+247 KQLIK
-252 AITGREVPSGKL
+252 AVTGREVPSGKL

-277 TYAVYEAVQK
+277 TYAIYEAVQK

-321 EAAGGLPEDITD
+321 EAAGGLPEGITD

-359 LLMTLREAQDRR
+359 LLMTLNEAQDRR
-371 QTNCIRCGRCAKACP
+371 QTNCIRCGRCAMACP

-392 LLHKVAKLNDFDE
+392 LLHKLAKQNNFDE
-405 TEKNHVMDCIA
+405 TETNHIMDCIECG
-416 SNAVPASSP
+416 SCEFTCPANIP
-425 VPPTSRCST
+425 LLDYIRYGKAKTGAIIR
-434 TSVTARPRPVPSS
+434 
-447 RQEAR
+447 AR
-452 NEF
+452 NQK

>member
-8 KKGGVHPEENKLS
+8 PKGGVHPEENKLS
-21 AELPIQDFPMPKQ
+21 AGKPIQDFPLPKQ

-44 APAECIVNK
+44 APAECIVQK
-53 GDRVLTGQ
+53 GDHVLTGQ
-61 LIGTAKGFISANVHS
+61 LIGTAKGFVSANVHS

-81 VAKIDVVMD
+81 VTKVDVVMD

-96 PAVFIDVEPDQWAE
+96 PAVFIETEEDQWAE
-110 GIIETDK
+110 GIIVTDE
-117 LLTDIKLDSKQIIDK
+117 LLTEIKLEPKQIIDK

-158 KAEYVIIN
+158 KAEYIIIN
-166 AAECEPYLTCDYRLL
+166 AAECEPYLTCDNRLL

-192 KILMKAVNTNK
+192 KILMKGVGTDK
-203 GIIGIEQNKM
+203 GVIGIECNKM
-213 RAIELL
+213 DAIELL

-247 KQIIK
+247 KQLIK
-252 AITGREVPSGKL
+252 AVTGREVPSGKL

-277 TYAVYEAVQK
+277 TYAIYEAVQK

-300 KSVKNPGNFRV
+300 KSVKEPGNFRV
-311 RFGTPADLLI
+311 RFGTPANLLI
-321 EAAGGLPEDITD
+321 EAVGGLPEGITD

-344 VSVTNFPC
+344 VSVTDFPC

-359 LLMTLREAQDRR
+359 LLMTVKEAQDRH
-371 QTNCIRCGRCAKACP
+371 QTNCIRCGRCAMACP

-392 LLHKVAKLNDFDE
+392 LLKQLSKLNDFDE
-405 TEKNHVMDCIA
+405 TEKNNIMDCIECG
-416 SNAVPASSP
+416 SCEFTCPANIP
-425 VPPTSRCST
+425 LLDYIRFGKAKTGAIIRSRN
-434 TSVTARPRPVPSS
+434 
-447 RQEAR
+447 QK
-452 NEF
+452 

>member
-8 KKGGVHPEENKLS
+8 SKGGVHPEENKLS
-21 AELPIQDFPMPKQ
+21 AHQPIQDFPMPKQ

-44 APAECIVNK
+44 APADCIVKK

-61 LIGTAKGFISANVHS
+61 LIGTAKGFVSANVHS

-81 VAKIDVVMD
+81 VAKVDVVMN

-96 PAVFIDVEPDQWAE
+96 PAVFINVEEKDEWAE
-110 GIIETDK
+110 GIIETDE

-158 KAEYVIIN
+158 KAEYIIIN
-166 AAECEPYLTCDYRLL
+166 AAECEPYLTCDFRLL

-187 FLMGV
+187 FLVGV
-192 KILMKAVNTNK
+192 KILMKAVSVDK
-203 GIIGIEQNKM
+203 GIIGIEENKM
-213 RAIELL
+213 EAIELL
-219 DKTINEHKDLYAGIE
+219 DKTINANRDLYKGIE

-247 KQIIK
+247 KQLIK
-252 AITGREVPSGKL
+252 AVTGREVPSGKL

-277 TYAVYEAVQK
+277 TYAIYEAVQK

-300 KSVKNPGNFRV
+300 KSVKKPCNLRV
-311 RFGTPADLLI
+311 RFGTPANLLI
-321 EAAGGLPEDITD
+321 DAAGGLPENITD

-344 VSVTNFPC
+344 VSVTDFPVM
-352 IKGTSGI
+352 KGTSGI
-359 LLMTLREAQDRR
+359 LLMTLDEAQDRR
-371 QTNCIRCGRCAKACP
+371 QTNCIRCGRCAIACP

-392 LLHKVAKLNDFDE
+392 LLQTVDAL
-405 TEKNHVMDCIA
+405 
-416 SNAVPASSP
+416 
-425 VPPTSRCST
+425 R
-434 TSVTARPRPVPSS
+434 R
-447 RQEAR
+447 
-452 NEF
+452 

>member
-8 KKGGVHPEENKLS
+8 PKGGVHPEENKLS
-21 AELPIQDFPMPKQ
+21 AGKPIQDFPLPKQ

-44 APAECIVNK
+44 APAECIVQK
-53 GDRVLTGQ
+53 GDHVLTGQ
-61 LIGTAKGFISANVHS
+61 LIGTAKGFVSANVHS

-81 VAKIDVVMD
+81 VTKVDVVMD

-96 PAVFIDVEPDQWAE
+96 PAVFIETEEDQWAE
-110 GIIETDK
+110 GIIVTDE
-117 LLTDIKLDSKQIIDK
+117 LLTEIKLEPKQIIDK

-158 KAEYVIIN
+158 KAEYIIIN
-166 AAECEPYLTCDYRLL
+166 AAECEPYLTCDNRLL

-192 KILMKAVNTNK
+192 KILMKGVGTDK
-203 GIIGIEQNKM
+203 GVIGIECNKKS
-213 RAIELL
+213 AIELL

-247 KQIIK
+247 KQLIK
-252 AITGREVPSGKL
+252 AVTGREVPSGKL

-277 TYAVYEAVQK
+277 TFAIYEAVQK

-300 KSVKNPGNFRV
+300 KSVKEPGNFRV
-311 RFGTPADLLI
+311 RFGTPANLLI
-321 EAAGGLPEDITD
+321 EAVGGLPEGITD

-344 VSVTNFPC
+344 VSVTDFPC

-359 LLMTLREAQDRR
+359 LLMTVKEAQDRH
-371 QTNCIRCGRCAKACP
+371 QTNCIRCGRCAMACP

-392 LLHKVAKLNDFDE
+392 LLKQLSKLNDFDE
-405 TEKNHVMDCIA
+405 TEKNNIMDCIECG
-416 SNAVPASSP
+416 SCEFTCPANIP
-425 VPPTSRCST
+425 LLDYIRFGKAKTGAIIRSRN
-434 TSVTARPRPVPSS
+434 
-447 RQEAR
+447 QK
-452 NEF
+452 